1 MNKYKYL
8 FKNIGL
14 LTLSSFATKLLSFF
28 LVPLYTSVLSTSE
41 YGEYDFVS
49 STVGILVP
57 LLTVNI
63 YEAVLRFSMGKEAP
77 PKDVF
82 SVGCKFCSIG
92 NFIVGLILIIN
103 HIIGISA
110 VIDKFSI
117 YFFLIFF
124 VNSVS
129 GIVNSMARGLD
140 KISAISVAGVISS
153 ATTIALNIV
162 LLCAFKCGIDGY
174 FIANIAG
181 LLVQIIYLLIAIK
194 GWRYFSLS
202 RRARN
207 TEKAMVK
214 YSIPTIANA
223 IAWWVNG
230 LADRYII
237 IFFCGIAANGIYS
250 VASKIPSILNIF
262 QNIFSQAFMLSAV
275 KEFDAEDN
283 DGFFSRTF
291 ETYNFLLVI
300 ICSLIIISDKILAK
314 YLYSNDFYE
323 AWRYVP
329 FLTIS
334 IIFGSLSG
342 YAGSIFAALKRSDYF
357 AKCSGAGAIV
367 NICLNLILIPAYGP
381 LGASIATAFSYWIVY
396 LVSMIYLKK
405 GVNMKAQL
413 LCDNFAYVILLL
425 QSFVLLAPIKSVVLE
440 YGIQFLFVIV
450 LVALYRSRIT
460 MLINNVRS
468 VLGRN
473 DI

>member
-57 LLTVNI
+57 LLTINI
-63 YEAVLRFSMGKEAP
+63 YEAVLRFSMEKDAHH
-77 PKDVF
+77 KDVF
-82 SVGCKFCSIG
+82 SVGCKFCGIG
-92 NFIVGLILIIN
+92 NFIVVLFLIVN
-103 HIIGISA
+103 HILRISV
-110 VIDKFSI
+110 VIDKFSL

-129 GIVNSMARGLD
+129 GILSSMARGLD
-140 KISAISVAGVISS
+140 KISAISAGSVISS
-153 ATTIALNIV
+153 ATTIGLNIV
-162 LLCAFKCGIDGY
+162 LLCFFKCGIDGY

-181 LLVQIIYLLIAIK
+181 LLVQIAYLLMAIK
-194 GWRYFSLS
+194 GWKYYSLS
-202 RRARN
+202 QFSKN
-207 TEKAMVK
+207 TEKEMVK
-214 YSIPTIANA
+214 YSVPTIANA
-223 IAWWVNG
+223 IAWWING

-237 IFFCGIAANGIYS
+237 ILFCGIAANGIYS
-250 VASKIPSILNIF
+250 IASKIPSILNIF
-262 QNIFSQAFMLSAV
+262 QNIFSQAFMLSAI
-275 KEFDAEDN
+275 KEFDAEDK
-283 DGFFSRTF
+283 DGFFSKTF

-300 ICSLIIISDKILAK
+300 ICSLIILSDKILAK

-323 AWRYVP
+323 AWEYVP

-342 YAGSIFAALKRSDYF
+342 YAGSIFAALKHSDYF

-367 NICLNLILIPAYGP
+367 NICLNFILIPVSGP

-396 LVSMIYLKK
+396 LVSMLYLKK
-405 GVNMKAQL
+405 SINMKERL
-413 LCDNFAYVILLL
+413 LRDNVAYVFLLF
-425 QSFVLLAPIKSVVLE
+425 QSFMLLVPMKSLALE
-440 YGIQFLFVIV
+440 YGIQFLAVIAV
-450 LVALYRSRIT
+450 GILYRKRIAT
-460 MLINNVRS
+460 LIKNVRS
-468 VLGRN
+468 MLGR
-473 DI
+473 I